1 MKAVFLRPRF
11 ALTALFL
18 VALATL
24 APNKA
29 VAQTEGTGKTGTTI
43 VFDYEHSQGLYGS
56 NASNSTKAKQ
66 WFAFLRHNVAHIQIQ
81 SSNASTLGTNGAG
94 TFASNANDML
104 FYNTAGTNQ
113 TPSYDF
119 QIANFYTSDGSGK
132 LQDVYLAIIAPQG
145 YRFTR
150 YQWEVDKVL
159 NGSTETSSATL
170 TQYTYDTDN
179 AVVDGAST
187 TLTSGATWDVT
198 LSQGAN
204 ILYFRYSTNV
214 AAQLLANFKSL
225 KLTYVIDQPF
235 NNQLPA
241 TDLSNNIHTGLL
253 DLGTFSYKSDV
264 KYYVFDKDYVATDQQ
279 SVKFYSGSNGSAT
292 VATPSVVSA
301 DSKQYY
307 VAATNGDYYIEAPE
321 KFRVIGATL
330 TFKKLASAT
339 SYTYTDVTSI
349 TSGSSYIIS
358 DGNGHYLN
366 LNSSN
371 NVELGTDPTTATEWT
386 VSGNSYGYTIS
397 SSNYYLTHRD
407 NSLGASSSFRTWY
420 YSNGF
425 YYTSNSG
432 TTYYLNCDGSKWSI
446 GTTSTADKLQTR
458 TANASSTGGDFTA
471 TPYSRDGQALTDD
484 NVATISDDNAEK
496 TITLTDYNNDAIH
509 FSISDLQDGQS
520 AFYNVNL
527 QLLPLNPELQNLS
540 VGTTLGDDKTTSTSF
555 SAENFDFNGGNAVT
569 VIVPSNQASDV
580 TLQFQDAYNESRTN
594 WYTDGSLNNDA
605 SKGNYSN
612 YFLVNSTADNGG
624 TSAVSLDVNR
634 SSYPTDRSSY
644 PTDRTSATKAGSVKL
659 NATNIAD
666 INNGTATQLKDNEFS
681 KTSADYKDATLTPN
695 GDAGTFYIYTA
706 DMPTWTTMP
715 NGTGSKHIDYRYYTL
730 KAQCK
735 QQQEEAVVTLVPVYT
750 STLKGANHKKTTI
763 SGDGDTP
770 ATTTFFGAKVTSKV
784 ADENNASN
792 AVELGY
798 LTSDQVI
805 DAVRAAVAAKAET
818 TGDDKFTV
826 DTDDALRGL
835 LYLDLS
841 ALKSV
846 DNNRFTSAF
855 NDSTADNCLYIM
867 YPGFHRENIQN
878 TIALKADKQSYEAVS
893 NIKLYDQQPFFTPVA
908 FTTGT
913 YTVSYEREGT
923 SDNTGTNKAKVHN
936 MAVVLPFSVSL
947 DTDGHLK
954 TASDATN
961 SDITYYNITNSGDAT
976 DAHAYGDAS
985 HVYTYAVKATAVT
998 DGTAEANKPYYVT
1011 KATTAEAGFSYI
1023 IAGASFAASG
1033 SVNYDNAKA
1042 TADNL
1047 TNEPSEAWKAIGS
1060 YSGVQPQKGEGLWYF
1075 AQDLFWNSNML
1086 KNNNH
1091 FNIRP
1096 FRAYFQTTAKTNE
1109 SKAMV
1114 VFNENDIKPTGISD
1128 ITADDALQI
1137 AAADGTLQLTAGA
1150 DTRYTVVTVAG
1161 QLVAAGQLAAA
1172 QTKTLSLAQGIYIVN
1187 NKKIIIK

>member
-104 FYNTAGTNQ
+104 FYNTAGEKQ

-119 QIANFYTSDGSGK
+119 QIANFYSSNQDGSK

-159 NGSTETSSATL
+159 NGSTEATSATL
-170 TQYTYDTDN
+170 TQYTYGTDN

-187 TLTSGATWDVT
+187 TLTSGAEWDVT

-253 DLGTFSYKSDV
+253 DLGTFSKNSYN
-264 KYYVFDKDYVATDQQ
+264 YNAFDKDYVATDQQ

-292 VATPSVVSA
+292 VVTPSVVSA

-386 VSGNSYGYTIS
+386 VSSSSYGYTIS
-397 SSNYYLTHRD
+397 SNERYLTRSN
-407 NSLGASSSFRTWY
+407 NSTLSSSSRSATWS

-425 YYTSNSG
+425 YYTSTNSSG
-432 TTYYLNCDGSKWSI
+432 NTTTYYLNCDGSKWSI

-484 NVATISDDNAEK
+484 NVATISDETSEK

-509 FSISDLQDGQS
+509 FSISDLQEGQS

-555 SAENFDFNGGNAVT
+555 TAENFDFNGGNAVT
-569 VIVPSNQASDV
+569 VIVPSTQSDDV

-624 TSAVSLDVNR
+624 TSAVSLDVN
-634 SSYPTDRSSY
+634 STSY

-735 QQQEEAVVTLVPVYT
+735 TQQEEAVVTLVPVYT

-763 SGDGDTP
+763 TGDGDTP
-770 ATTTFFGAKVTSKV
+770 ATTTFFGAKVTSKA
-784 ADENNASN
+784 ADNNSN
-792 AVELGY
+792 ANAAELGY
-798 LTSDQVI
+798 LTSNQVI
-805 DAVRAAVAAKAET
+805 DAVRAAVAEKAAA

-826 DTDDALRGL
+826 DADDALRGL

-923 SDNTGTNKAKVHN
+923 SDNAGDNKAKVHN

-947 DTDGHLK
+947 DNEGHLK
-954 TASDATN
+954 TASDATD
-961 SDITYYNITNSGDAT
+961 SDITYYNITNSGAAT

-985 HVYTYAVKATAVT
+985 HVYTYAVVAKAAT
-998 DGTAEANKPYYVT
+998 GTAEANKPYYVT
-1011 KATTAEAGFSYI
+1011 KDTEADAGFSYT

-1033 SVNYDNAKA
+1033 SVNYENAQA

-1075 AQDLFWNSNML
+1075 AQDLFWNSEKL

-1114 VFNENDIKPTGISD
+1114 VFNENDIKPTGIND
-1128 ITADDALQI
+1128 VTADDALQI
-1137 AAADGTLQLTAGA
+1137 AAVDGTLQLTAGA

-1172 QTKTLSLAQGIYIVN
+1172 QTKTVSLAQGIYIVN

>member
-43 VFDYEHSQGLYGS
+43 VFDYEHSQGLRGS
-56 NASNSTKAKQ
+56 NASGSSDAGQ
-66 WFAFLRHNVAHIQIQ
+66 WFAYMRHNVAHIQIQ
-81 SSNASTLGTNGAG
+81 SSNTSTLGTNGTG
-94 TFASNANDML
+94 SFSNNDNDMV
-104 FYNTAGTNQ
+104 FYNTAGENE

-119 QIANFYTSDGSGK
+119 QVANFYDTSKDAK
-132 LQDVYLAIIAPQG
+132 NQDVYLAIIAPQG

-170 TQYTYDTDN
+170 TQYTYGTNN
-179 AVVDGAST
+179 AVVDGA
-187 TLTSGATWDVT
+187 TSKLATGTKWDVT

-214 AAQLLANFKSL
+214 AAKLLANFKSL

-253 DLGTFSYKSDV
+253 DLGTFSKNASNFIT
-264 KYYVFDKDYVATDQQ
+264 FDKDTPASDLQ
-279 SVKFYSGSNGSAT
+279 SVKFYQTAGDNTSPIS
-292 VATPSVVSA
+292 PSVVES
-301 DSKQYY
+301 DGSQYY
-307 VAATNGDYYIEAPE
+307 VAASNGDYYIEAPE

-330 TFKKLASAT
+330 TFKKISDATGTTYSYADAS
-339 SYTYTDVTSI
+339 DI
-349 TSGSSYIIS
+349 TSGSAYLIS

-366 LNSSN
+366 LNGSAIT
-371 NVELGTDPTTATEWT
+371 VGTDAKSATAWT
-386 VSGNSYGYTIS
+386 ISGNYNYTIKSGSYYLVRS
-397 SSNYYLTHRD
+397 SSSLTT
-407 NSLGASSSFRTWY
+407 SSSSSSWSWN
-420 YSNGF
+420 SNTGF
-425 YYTSNSG
+425 SAFGQRN
-432 TTYYLNCDGSKWSI
+432 TYYLVYSDGQWQL
-446 GTTSTADKLQTR
+446 TTSSTSNANKLQTR
-458 TANASSTGGDFTA
+458 TENSKSYTACNFTA
-471 TPYSRDGQALTDD
+471 TPYSRDGQALTGD
-484 NVATISDDNAEK
+484 NVATISDDNDEK

-509 FSISDLQDGQS
+509 FSISGLQDGQS

-540 VGTTLGDDKTTSTSF
+540 VGTTLGEDKTTSTSF

-569 VIVPSNQASDV
+569 VIVPSTQTSDV
-580 TLQFQDAYNESRTN
+580 TLQFQDAYNESRTQ
-594 WYTDGSLNNDA
+594 WYTNGSLNNDA

-624 TSAVSLDVNR
+624 TSAVSLNVN
-634 SSYPTDRSSY
+634 SNSY

-659 NATNIAD
+659 DATNIAD
-666 INNGTATQLKDNEFS
+666 INSGNATQLKDNEFS

-695 GDAGTFYIYTA
+695 GGAGTFYIYTA

-715 NGTGSKHIDYRYYTL
+715 SGTGSKHIDYRYYTL

-735 QQQEEAVVTLVPVYT
+735 TQQEEAVVTLVPVYT

-770 ATTTFFGAKVTSKV
+770 ATTTFFGAKVTSKA
-784 ADENNASN
+784 ADESNASN
-792 AVELGY
+792 AAELGY

-805 DAVRAAVAAKAET
+805 NAVRAAVAAKAEA

-878 TIALKADKQSYEAVS
+878 TIALKADKLSYEAVS
-893 NIKLYDQQPFFTPVA
+893 NIQLYDQQPFFTPVA

-923 SDNTGTNKAKVHN
+923 SDNAGTNKAKVRN

-947 DTDGHLK
+947 DNDGHLK
-954 TASDATN
+954 TASDVTDSN
-961 SDITYYNITNSGDAT
+961 ITYHNITASGDAT

-985 HVYTYAVKATAVT
+985 HVYTYAVVAEAVT

-1011 KATTAEAGFSYI
+1011 KDTGADAGFSYT

-1033 SVNYDNAKA
+1033 TVDYTNAKA

-1047 TNEPSEAWKAIGS
+1047 TNEPSDAWKAIGS

-1075 AQDLFWNSNML
+1075 AQDLFWNSEML
-1086 KNNNH
+1086 KNNDH

-1096 FRAYFQTTAKTNE
+1096 FRAYFQTTTKTNE

-1114 VFNENDIKPTGISD
+1114 VFNENDIKPTGIND
-1128 ITADDALQI
+1128 VTADDALQI

-1150 DTRYTVVTVAG
+1150 DTHYTVVTVAG

>member
-104 FYNTAGTNQ
+104 FYNTAGEKE

-119 QIANFYTSDGSGK
+119 QIANFYSSAQDGSK

-159 NGSTETSSATL
+159 NGSTETTSATL
-170 TQYTYDTDN
+170 TQYTYGTDN

-349 TSGSSYIIS
+349 TSGNSYIIS

-386 VSGNSYGYTIS
+386 VSSSNYGYTIS
-397 SSNYYLTHRD
+397 SNERYLTRSN
-407 NSLGASSSFRTWY
+407 NSTLSSSSRSATWY

-425 YYTSNSG
+425 YYTSNSSG
-432 TTYYLNCDGSKWSI
+432 TTTTYYLNCDGSKWSI

-458 TANASSTGGDFTA
+458 TANESSVGGDFTA
-471 TPYSRDGQALTDD
+471 TPYSRDGQMLTGD
-484 NVATISDDNAEK
+484 NVATISGDNDEK

-509 FSISDLQDGQS
+509 FNISGLADGQS

-569 VIVPSNQASDV
+569 VIVPSNQTSDV
-580 TLQFQDAYNESRTN
+580 TLQFQDSYNESRTN

-624 TSAVSLDVNR
+624 TTAVSLNVN
-634 SSYPTDRSSY
+634 STSY

-715 NGTGSKHIDYRYYTL
+715 SGTGSKHIDYRYYTL

-735 QQQEEAVVTLVPVYT
+735 TQQEEAVVTLVPVYT

-763 SGDGDTP
+763 NGDGDTP
-770 ATTTFFGAKVTSKV
+770 ATTTFFGAKVTSKA
-784 ADENNASN
+784 ADNNSN
-792 AVELGY
+792 ANAAELGY

-805 DAVRAAVAAKAET
+805 DAVRTAVAAKAEVT
-818 TGDDKFTV
+818 DDDKFTV
-826 DTDDALRGL
+826 DKDDALRGL

-908 FTTGT
+908 FNTGT

-923 SDNTGTNKAKVHN
+923 SDNTGTNKAKVRN

-954 TASDATN
+954 TASDATDEN
-961 SDITYYNITNSGDAT
+961 ITYYNITNSGEAT

-985 HVYTYAVKATAVT
+985 HVYTYAVVATAAS
-998 DGTAEANKPYYVT
+998 GTAEANKPYYVT
-1011 KATTAEAGFSYI
+1011 KATEADAGFSYT

-1033 SVNYDNAKA
+1033 TVDYTNATA

-1047 TNEPSEAWKAIGS
+1047 TNEPSVAWKAIGS
-1060 YSGVQPQKGEGLWYF
+1060 YSGVQPQKGDGLWYF
-1075 AQDLFWNSNML
+1075 AQDLFWNSEKL

-1096 FRAYFQTTAKTNE
+1096 FRAYFQTTNETNE

-1114 VFNENDIKPTGISD
+1114 VFNENDIKPTGIND
-1128 ITADDALQI
+1128 VTADDALQI

-1172 QTKTLSLAQGIYIVN
+1172 QTKTVSLAQGIYIVN